1 MKKNILLLVTGK
13 TTQIITETVW
23 ALACDPNSNEK
34 WIPNEIKVIS
44 TTDGIKE
51 INKTLLG
58 TNGVFKKLL
67 DEYSLPP
74 IHFDKNSLIAIT
86 NEKNGPLEDLKTPE
100 DNEFAANKICEVIRL
115 LTQEDNSLHVSI
127 AGGRKTMGFYAGYA
141 LSLYGRPQDRMSHVL
156 VSSEYETLK
165 GFYYPAKEPETKIIK
180 IAKKKMIDQ
189 DEISEIIELDSFFA
203 KIWLAN
209 IPFVRMRDAIIP
221 KHQLNPEHGKDFT
234 TIVNEINKSFEPIE
248 LTLFIKNGKRQF
260 QINNGELIKLPPQ
273 YFAMLHWFAEKKV
286 KHNTGIEAPKYNQED
301 VPKDDRKIFFNQ
313 WSDEYNIYY
322 GKQKAKDDVIVD
334 KEYFEITKSKL
345 KLDLVKKI
353 GLALANRIMPV
364 KNKETSLFEFPND
377 IEIILKD

>member
-86 NEKNGPLEDLKTPE
+86 NEKNEPLEDLKTPE